1 MFGLSFYILSTSS
14 SVRLFSA
21 FRARAVGFEVEAL
34 DFRFVIVTLLGL
46 LLLLPSSY
54 EISLELQLP

>member
-1 MFGLSFYILSTSS
+1 MSFDILSTSS

-21 FRARAVGFEVEAL
+21 LRAQIVGFEVEAL
-34 DFRFVIVTLLGL
+34 DFLFVVVTLLGF

>member
-1 MFGLSFYILSTSS
+1 MSFDILSTSS

-21 FRARAVGFEVEAL
+21 LRARVVGFEVEAF
-34 DFRFVIVTLLGL
+34 DFLFVVVTLLGF

>member
-1 MFGLSFYILSTSS
+1 
-14 SVRLFSA
+14 LFSA
-21 FRARAVGFEVEAL
+21 LRARVVGFEVEAF
-34 DFRFVIVTLLGL
+34 DFLFVVVTLLGF